1 MFFNYPLINCNAY
14 LELLFGK
21 TLIEMVLLGE
31 TNGWTVLPILSFCE
45 TDTPS
50 VHSLFHMKN
59 NILLLYRKLIHSL
72 SVKLIN
78 INWQFIPEIY
88 KETFTGLE
96 KKDVCGQNITGN
108 FFFYYIRWDKAQ
120 CFVYWNWKI

>member
-1 MFFNYPLINCNAY
+1 
-14 LELLFGK
+14 
-21 TLIEMVLLGE
+21 
-31 TNGWTVLPILSFCE
+31 
-45 TDTPS
+45 
-50 VHSLFHMKN
+50 MKN

-108 FFFYYIRWDKAQ
+108 FFFIIFDGTKLNVLSTETGKYNFRFDPVSRDSEVTER
-120 CFVYWNWKI
+120 FKIT